1 MASSY
6 HNFEACGPVIKP
18 CNVLSILE
26 VLYDKKS
33 LLKCL
38 HLRMVDLNTKGGETS
53 DKYKEHLYPI
63 QVLIFYANKKNIE
76 LKKPD
81 VIKKYLGTD
90 TNTFIENVKT
100 YYPDN
105 DKITK
110 IKADISAHKNEGN
123 CKEMIDFYKEIK
135 KDKLALQGIETK
147 IGINIDILKETLK
160 IKGTVYYNFGI
171 TDALDLDQQTQG
183 LKFKKDTY
191 SENITKKITNINT
204 FIQKCENSN
213 KFQQLK
219 VSLDKGDKLIY
230 VMCQVC
236 ILELKRFV
244 AQGEKLKQNT
254 SIQNNIKLFNISN
267 QDTNKGKLNL
277 KKQVLEI
284 LEPADDNKI
293 KNVKRINEHIINELE
308 GWRFDKY
315 VYKNNKLNFLF
326 KNNDKTYYIPFS
338 EQEIEEKLK
347 EGDEEITEIVKRIV
361 VGKSGKRNHEEV
373 EQEDEQYS
381 TPKGKR
387 EKLRKID

>member
-1 MASSY
+1 

-123 CKEMIDFYKEIK
+123 CKEMIDFYKQIK

-244 AQGEKLKQNT
+244 AQGEKLKQN
-254 SIQNNIKLFNISN
+254 
-267 QDTNKGKLNL
+267 
-277 KKQVLEI
+277 
-284 LEPADDNKI
+284 
-293 KNVKRINEHIINELE
+293 
-308 GWRFDKY
+308 
-315 VYKNNKLNFLF
+315 
-326 KNNDKTYYIPFS
+326 
-338 EQEIEEKLK
+338 
-347 EGDEEITEIVKRIV
+347 
-361 VGKSGKRNHEEV
+361 
-373 EQEDEQYS
+373 
-381 TPKGKR
+381 
-387 EKLRKID
+387 